1 MFRVGNWNYWSWIM
15 FVAAKPV
22 QYVAS
27 QVLFVCVYY
36 FWYFFYI
43 FGIIARRC
51 VRLAMP
57 VNTAVITGGG
67 VHPTG
72 VSARFSG
79 YPRYSGASETLLDS
93 CQYCACH
100 CTTYC
105 YVCVCRCYPE
115 CHDTVEVALFPL
127 SPPLLRTR
135 CSHFPL
141 HC

>member
-57 VNTAVITGGG
+57 VNTAVITGG
-67 VHPTG
+67 VCILL
-72 VSARFSG
+72 VFR
-79 YPRYSGASETLLDS
+79 RASQVILGIRV
-93 CQYCACH
+93 QAK
-100 CTTYC
+100 
-105 YVCVCRCYPE
+105 
-115 CHDTVEVALFPL
+115 
-127 SPPLLRTR
+127 
-135 CSHFPL
+135 HF
-141 HC
+141 